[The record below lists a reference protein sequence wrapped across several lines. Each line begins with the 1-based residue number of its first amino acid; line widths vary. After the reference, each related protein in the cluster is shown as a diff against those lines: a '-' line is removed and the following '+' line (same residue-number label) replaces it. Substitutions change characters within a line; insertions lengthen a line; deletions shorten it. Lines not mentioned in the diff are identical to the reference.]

1 MNGAGTGP
9 RRAPLDVLRETFGYH
24 AFRGEQAA
32 IIEHVVAGGDAFVLM
47 PTGGGK
53 SLCYQIPALVRPGVA
68 IVISPLIALMQDQ
81 VDALVQA
88 GVAAAAL
95 NSSLD
100 WREAQAVEERL
111 RRGAIDLVYVAPERL
126 VTDRFL
132 ECLDAAPLA
141 LFAIDEAHCVSQWGH
156 DFRPEYRALDIL
168 ASRYGHVPRMAL
180 TATADAQTR
189 EDVVERLSLGGA
201 RRFSASFDRPNIR
214 YRVEQRAEPK
224 RQLARFLANHPDQ
237 AGIIYRATRD
247 GVDETAAALV
257 AAGHDAVPYHAGL
270 APEVRRR
277 NQERFIREEGVVVV
291 ATIAFGMGIDKPNV
305 RFVVHLD
312 LPKSLEAYYQETGR
326 AGRDGLPAEAWMIY
340 GLADVVRFRRMIGEG
355 VAEAQRKRVEGSKLD
370 SMLAYCET
378 GGCRRQLL
386 LGYFGEVRAEPCGN
400 CDRCL
405 EPVETWDGTV
415 AAQKAL
421 SAALRTGERFG
432 VAHLIDVLRGEK
444 TDKISQWNH
453 HELKTFGVGADLAA
467 RTWNGVF
474 RQLVAMGALGV
485 DAERFNALFVTPE
498 GRRLLKGETPV
509 MMTREDAAASGSGSA
524 SGGKRGAGAKGGRAR
539 VPSAELTERDPVF
552 AAVRALRLV
561 LAKAQGV
568 PPYVIFHDSTLA
580 EMASRRPRTLTEFAD
595 LPGVGATKLDRY
607 GQSFLDII
615 VRTLAQ

>member
-9 RRAPLDVLRETFGYH
+9 RRAPLDVLRATFGYH

-32 IIEHVVAGGDAFVLM
+32 IIDHVVAGGDAFVLM

-53 SLCYQIPALVRPGVA
+53 SLCYQIPALVRPGVG
-68 IVISPLIALMQDQ
+68 IVVSPLIALMQDQ

-111 RRGAIDLVYVAPERL
+111 RRGTLDLLYVAPERL

-132 ECLDAAPLA
+132 DCLDAAPLA

-270 APEVRRR
+270 PPEVRRR

-355 VAEAQRKRVEGSKLD
+355 AAEAQRKRVEGSKLD

-386 LGYFGEVRAEPCGN
+386 LGYFGELRAEPCGN

-453 HELKTFGVGADLAA
+453 HALKTFGVGADLAA

-509 MMTREDAAASGSGSA
+509 VMTREEAPASGSGSG
-524 SGGKRGAGAKGGRAR
+524 SGARRGAGGKAGRAR

-580 EMASRRPRTLTEFAD
+580 EMASRRPRTLAEFGD
-595 LPGVGATKLDRY
+595 LPGVGGTKLDRY
-607 GQSFLDII
+607 GQSFLDVI